1 LTGIRIETEK
11 DIQLLKAIART
22 GLITENLLPMLGIT
36 RQRLRQHI
44 ISGNIEKKGTYM
56 LFGSLTNIY
65 TLTEHAKRRM
75 RSDFLI
81 NIYKSDAT
89 QLEHDYVLSKIYI
102 YLRYDQK
109 ESWKTEGALQQM
121 YGINKTTDGLF
132 ISNGCKIGVEV
143 ITDSYSKEEIEQ
155 KKNFIRKYCDDY
167 IMVHTHKNIEY
178 VV

>member
-1 LTGIRIETEK
+1 
-11 DIQLLKAIART
+11 
-22 GLITENLLPMLGIT
+22 
-36 RQRLRQHI
+36 
-44 ISGNIEKKGTYM
+44 
-56 LFGSLTNIY
+56 
-65 TLTEHAKRRM
+65 M